1 MAAKPERG
9 CKPVGGPKGHRGR
22 GGFAVS
28 SAALVVVGAAACE
41 DSAGRDTEVAGAP
54 VTVWDSAGIEIVE
67 NRAPEYPLGQFWTID
82 PEPEIVLGGGRG
94 GGGAGGGEAAPG
106 GTAAADQDPA
116 QLIWRVVGIARLQDG
131 RVAVLSQ
138 GNDQLYLF
146 EPSGEL
152 SRVIGGRGEG
162 PGEFDR
168 PQHLQY
174 LAPDTLVVWDYWF
187 APASYFDTSGTLLR
201 ERTIDLLTVMARVP
215 GATAESQVIPL
226 ANGSFVVWGGEGPTP
241 PPPPGAFYRP
251 PVDLAL
257 VDGTYTA
264 HPLGPWAVWQLWIP
278 RTTAGRNDAFLI
290 NTLVDLHIA
299 TGGDPPSVYIGDG
312 ERNDIQQF
320 SHDGSLVRIIRRT
333 AGPVPVSDRG
343 HEVWVETL
351 ERFHED
357 MQGVFGMSWEDF
369 SRGMPRRE
377 AYPPVAGLVVD
388 TDGNLW
394 VREWS
399 AAEPGMPDR
408 CSVFSPDGRWLGV
421 VRGVPDLFLCH
432 QRISPCWVDR
442 DFLLAVRKD
451 ELGVERV
458 EGYRIRRHGRAANS
472 ATGNSG
478 TAGRDRATAQASR

>member
-1 MAAKPERG
+1 MS
-9 CKPVGGPKGHRGR
+9 HRGR
-22 GGFAVS
+22 AGFVVGWAVV
-28 SAALVVVGAAACE
+28 AVVGAVAC
-41 DSAGRDTEVAGAP
+41 DRSPGGNAEVAGAP

-67 NRAPEYPLGQFWTID
+67 SHAPEYPPGQFWTLD
-82 PEPEIVLGGGRG
+82 PEPEIVLGGGRDG
-94 GGGAGGGEAAPG
+94 GGGAGGSEAAPG
-106 GTAAADQDPA
+106 GVGGTAAAPQDPA
-116 QLIWRVVGIARLQDG
+116 QLIWRVVGIARLEDG

-138 GNDQLYLF
+138 GNHQLYLF

-152 SRVIGGRGEG
+152 STVIGGRGEG

-168 PQHLQY
+168 PQLLQY

-187 APASYFDTSGTLLR
+187 APASYFDTGGTLLR

-215 GATAESQVIPL
+215 GANAESQVIPL
-226 ANGSFVVWGGEGPTP
+226 ANGSFVVWGGPEPAS

-278 RTTAGRNDAFLI
+278 QTTAGRNDAFLI

-343 HEVWVETL
+343 HEVWLETL
-351 ERFHED
+351 ERFSED

-399 AAEPGMPDR
+399 AAEPGMPDQW
-408 CSVFSPDGRWLGV
+408 SVFSPDGRWLGV

-442 DFLLAVRKD
+442 DFLLAVRRD

-458 EGYRIRRHGRAANS
+458 EGYRIRRDGRAASS

>member
-1 MAAKPERG
+1 MR
-9 CKPVGGPKGHRGR
+9 RR
-22 GGFAVS
+22 S
-28 SAALVVVGAAACE
+28 SPACFVAGAAALVVACTAACDRSPRI
-41 DSAGRDTEVAGAP
+41 DSEVAGGP

-67 NRAPEYPLGQFWTID
+67 NHAPEYPPGQFWTLD
-82 PEPEIVLGGGRG
+82 PEPEFVLGGGQDG

-106 GTAAADQDPA
+106 GAGAVAARDSAE
-116 QLIWRVVGIARLQDG
+116 LIWRVVGIARLQDG

-138 GNDQLYLF
+138 GNHQLYLF

-187 APASYFDTSGTLLR
+187 APASYFDTGGTLLR

-226 ANGSFVVWGGEGPTP
+226 ANGSFVVWGGEQSAS

-278 RTTAGRNDAFLI
+278 QTTAGRNDAFLI

-343 HEVWVETL
+343 HDVWLETL
-351 ERFHED
+351 ETFHED

-399 AAEPGMPDR
+399 AAEPGMPDQW
-408 CSVFSPDGRWLGV
+408 SVFSPDGRWLGV
-421 VRGVPDLFLCH
+421 VHGVPDLLLCH
-432 QRISPCWVDR
+432 QRVSPCWVDR
-442 DFLLAVRKD
+442 DFLLAVGND
-451 ELGVERV
+451 GLGIERV
-458 EGYRIRRHGRAANS
+458 EGYRIRRGD
-472 ATGNSG
+472 GG
-478 TAGRDRATAQASR
+478 P